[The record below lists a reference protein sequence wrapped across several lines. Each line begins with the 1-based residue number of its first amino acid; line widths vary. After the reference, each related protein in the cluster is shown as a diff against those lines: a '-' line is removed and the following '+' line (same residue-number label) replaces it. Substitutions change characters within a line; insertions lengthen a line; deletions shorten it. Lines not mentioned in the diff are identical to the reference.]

1 MDYISHYDSPLGRI
15 TMGSDGEALIGL
27 WFDDQKLFGANLEKE
42 QRQQDALPI
51 FELTCKWLDIY
62 FSGKVPQFTPPI
74 QMRASDFRKQV
85 WKQLLNIPF
94 GQITT
99 YGEIAKSL
107 GGSSAIAVGGA
118 VGHNAISLII
128 PCHRV
133 IASDGNLRGY
143 AGGLDRKRWLLEMEQ
158 KGKTPI
164 QQNHQK

>member
-1 MDYISHYDSPLGRI
+1 MDYISHYNSPLGRI

-27 WFDDQKLFGANLEKE
+27 WFDDQKHFGANLEKE
-42 QRQQDALPI
+42 QRQQDDLPI
-51 FELTCKWLDIY
+51 FDLTRKWLDIY
-62 FSGKVPQFTPPI
+62 FSGKAPQFTPPLL
-74 QMRASDFRKQV
+74 MRASDFRKQV

-94 GQITT
+94 GQTTT

-118 VGHNAISLII
+118 IAHNAISLII

-164 QQNHQK
+164 YQNHQK

>member
-1 MDYISHYDSPLGRI
+1 MDYISHYNSPLGRI

-27 WFDDQKLFGANLEKE
+27 WFDDQKHFGANLGME
-42 QRQQDALPI
+42 QRQQNDLPI
-51 FELTCKWLDIY
+51 FELTRKWLDIY
-62 FSGKVPQFTPPI
+62 FSGKAPQFTPPL

-94 GQITT
+94 GQTTT

-118 VGHNAISLII
+118 IAHNAISLII

-158 KGKTPI
+158 KGETPFR
-164 QQNHQK
+164 QNHQK

>member
-1 MDYISHYDSPLGRI
+1 MDYISHYNSPLGRI

-27 WFDDQKLFGANLEKE
+27 WFDDQKHFGANLEKE
-42 QRQQDALPI
+42 QRQQDDLPI
-51 FELTCKWLDIY
+51 FDLTRKWLDTY
-62 FSGKVPQFTPPI
+62 FSGKTPLFTPPL

-94 GQITT
+94 GQTTT

-118 VGHNAISLII
+118 IAHNAISLII

>member
-27 WFDDQKLFGANLEKE
+27 WFDDQKHFGANLEKE
-42 QRQQDALPI
+42 QRQQDDLPI
-51 FELTCKWLDIY
+51 FDLTRKWLDIY
-62 FSGKVPQFTPPI
+62 FSGKAPQFTPPLL
-74 QMRASDFRKQV
+74 MRASDFRKQV

-94 GQITT
+94 GQTTT

-118 VGHNAISLII
+118 IAHNAISLII

-158 KGKTPI
+158 KG
-164 QQNHQK
+164 

>member
-27 WFDDQKLFGANLEKE
+27 WFDDQKHFGANLEKE
-42 QRQQDALPI
+42 QRQQDDLPI
-51 FELTCKWLDIY
+51 FDLTRQWLDIY
-62 FSGKVPQFTPPI
+62 FSGKAPQFTPPLQI
-74 QMRASDFRKQV
+74 RASDFRKQV

-94 GQITT
+94 GQTTT

-118 VGHNAISLII
+118 IAHNAISLII

-158 KGKTPI
+158 KG
-164 QQNHQK
+164 

>member
-1 MDYISHYDSPLGRI
+1 MDYISHYNSPLGRI

-27 WFDDQKLFGANLEKE
+27 WFDDQKHFGANLEKE
-42 QRQQDALPI
+42 QRQQDDLPI
-51 FELTCKWLDIY
+51 FDLTRKWLDIY
-62 FSGKVPQFTPPI
+62 FSGKAPQFTPPL

-94 GQITT
+94 GQTTT

-118 VGHNAISLII
+118 IAHNAISLII

-158 KGKTPI
+158 KGETTI

>member
-1 MDYISHYDSPLGRI
+1 MDYISHYNSPLGRI

-27 WFDDQKLFGANLEKE
+27 WFDDQKHFGANLEKE
-42 QRQQDALPI
+42 QRQQDDLPI
-51 FELTCKWLDIY
+51 FDLTRKWLDIY
-62 FSGKVPQFTPPI
+62 FSGKAPQFTPPLL
-74 QMRASDFRKQV
+74 MRASDFRKQV

-94 GQITT
+94 GQTTT

-118 VGHNAISLII
+118 IAHNAISLII

>member
-1 MDYISHYDSPLGRI
+1 MDYISHYNSPLGRI

-27 WFDDQKLFGANLEKE
+27 WFDDQKHFGANLEKE
-42 QRQQDALPI
+42 QRQQDDLPI
-51 FELTCKWLDIY
+51 FDLTRKWLDIY
-62 FSGKVPQFTPPI
+62 FSGKAPQFTPPLL
-74 QMRASDFRKQV
+74 MRASDFRKQV

-94 GQITT
+94 GQTTT

-118 VGHNAISLII
+118 IAHNAISLII

-158 KGKTPI
+158 NEETTI
-164 QQNHQK
+164 QQKHQK

>member
-1 MDYISHYDSPLGRI
+1 MDYISHYNSPLGRI

-27 WFDDQKLFGANLEKE
+27 WFDDQKHFGANLEKE
-42 QRQQDALPI
+42 QRQQDDLPI
-51 FELTCKWLDIY
+51 FELTRKWLDIY
-62 FSGKVPQFTPPI
+62 FSGKAPQFTPPL

-94 GQITT
+94 GQTTT
-99 YGEIAKSL
+99 YGEIARSL

-118 VGHNAISLII
+118 IAHNAISLII

-158 KGKTPI
+158 NEETTI
-164 QQNHQK
+164 QQKHQK

>member
-62 FSGKVPQFTPPI
+62 FSGKAPQFTPPLL
-74 QMRASDFRKQV
+74 MRGSDFRKQV

-107 GGSSAIAVGGA
+107 GGNSAIAVGGA
-118 VGHNAISLII
+118 IGHNAISLII

>member
-1 MDYISHYDSPLGRI
+1 MDYISHYNSPLGRI

-27 WFDDQKLFGANLEKE
+27 WFDDQKHFGANLEKE
-42 QRQQDALPI
+42 QRQQDDLPI
-51 FELTCKWLDIY
+51 FDLTRKWLDIY
-62 FSGKVPQFTPPI
+62 FSGKVPQFTPPLL
-74 QMRASDFRKQV
+74 MRASDFRKQV

-94 GQITT
+94 GQTTT
-99 YGEIAKSL
+99 YGKIAKSL

-118 VGHNAISLII
+118 IGHNAISLII

-158 KGKTPI
+158 KGETPF

>member
-1 MDYISHYDSPLGRI
+1 MDYISHYNSPLGRI

-27 WFDDQKLFGANLEKE
+27 WFDDQKHFGANLEKE
-42 QRQQDALPI
+42 QRLQDDLPI
-51 FELTCKWLDIY
+51 FDLTRKWLDIY
-62 FSGKVPQFTPPI
+62 FSGKAPQFTPPLL
-74 QMRASDFRKQV
+74 MRASDFRKQV

-94 GQITT
+94 GQTTT

-118 VGHNAISLII
+118 IAHNAISLII

>member
-1 MDYISHYDSPLGRI
+1 MDYISHYNSPLGRI

-27 WFDDQKLFGANLEKE
+27 WFDDQKHFGANLEKE
-42 QRQQDALPI
+42 QRQQDDLPI
-51 FELTCKWLDIY
+51 FDLTRQWLDIY
-62 FSGKVPQFTPPI
+62 FSGKAPQFTPPLQI
-74 QMRASDFRKQV
+74 RASDFRKQV

-94 GQITT
+94 GQTTT

-118 VGHNAISLII
+118 IAHNAISLII

-158 KGKTPI
+158 KG
-164 QQNHQK
+164 

>member
-1 MDYISHYDSPLGRI
+1 MDYISHYDSPHGRI

-27 WFDDQKLFGANLEKE
+27 WFDDQKHFGANLEKE
-42 QRQQDALPI
+42 QRQQDDLPI
-51 FELTCKWLDIY
+51 FELTRKWLDIY
-62 FSGKVPQFTPPI
+62 FSGKAPQFTPPLQI
-74 QMRASDFRKQV
+74 RASDFRKQV
-85 WKQLLNIPF
+85 WQQLLNIPF
-94 GQITT
+94 GQTTT

-118 VGHNAISLII
+118 IGHNAISLII

-164 QQNHQK
+164 QLNHQK